1 MRRVQRSAQTW
12 SIPGVDMKTS
22 MVLLGSL
29 LICNAALA
37 DDMPL
42 KQRVAELEKRVDML
56 EQMLEELNA
65 KGNWKD
71 PILWQRIKKEMTTDD
86 IRKLLGKP
94 ARVEEQ
100 IFTTW
105 YYHPTSKLHSFVWF
119 DEGMVLG
126 WEAPD

>member
-1 MRRVQRSAQTW
+1 
-12 SIPGVDMKTS
+12 MKTLI
-22 MVLLGSL
+22 VLLGSL

-37 DDMPL
+37 DEML
-42 KQRVAELEKRVDML
+42 LQQRVADLEKRVAVL

-71 PILWQRIKKEMTTDD
+71 PILWQRIKKGMTTDD

-94 ARVEEQ
+94 TRAEEQ

-119 DEGMVLG
+119 DEGKVLG